1 MAEMSNENQLIEDG
15 NDAQAL
21 LNNEIFTRTIDRLVN
36 ATFNAFVNSDP
47 KSQEERE
54 KVYHHYRALVDVMH
68 TLTQQVAVRDQII
81 AQNDNDVAEN
91 DDNSGE

>member
-21 LNNEIFTRTIDRLVN
+21 LNNEIFTRTIDRIVN

-54 KVYHHYRALVDVMH
+54 KVYHHYRALVDIVH
-68 TLTQQVAVRDQII
+68 TLNQRVAVRDEII
-81 AQNDNDVAEN
+81 AKNDTDVEAN
-91 DDNSGE
+91 DNSGE